1 MTMRTID
8 VNEAIDQ
15 SPFGQFQWL
24 VVALCGTL
32 LVVFV
37 QIPTSD
43 IAKTILLAIIG
54 AIASFTATVCLKW
67 IKRKIEKRKRGE

>member
-1 MTMRTID
+1 MDLPNGANSDT
-8 VNEAIDQ
+8 
-15 SPFGQFQWL
+15 
-24 VVALCGTL
+24 VAGVACGTL